1 MLRVIERQQPPQADA
16 SQSKSC
22 LGLAGGLSIEQA
34 AVAAEMRQVKDEV
47 RRLKEQINKY
57 QANGRGV
64 RNAEVENMSAKLGTL
79 RSRRWSELE
88 IARERAWKRKMVALG
103 YDI

>member
-79 RSRRWSELE
+79 RSRWSELE

>member
-1 MLRVIERQQPPQADA
+1 MLRVIERQQPSRADA

-34 AVAAEMRQVKDEV
+34 AVAAQMRQVKHEV

-57 QANGRGV
+57 QAHGRDV
-64 RNAEVENMSAKLGTL
+64 RSAEVQNMSAKLATL
-79 RSRRWSELE
+79 RSRWSELE

>member
-1 MLRVIERQQPPQADA
+1 M
-16 SQSKSC
+16 
-22 LGLAGGLSIEQA
+22 AGGLSIEQA

-79 RSRRWSELE
+79 RSRWSELE

>member
-1 MLRVIERQQPPQADA
+1 M
-16 SQSKSC
+16 
-22 LGLAGGLSIEQA
+22 
-34 AVAAEMRQVKDEV
+34 AAEMQQVKDEV
-47 RRLKEQINKY
+47 RRLKEQIKEQINKY

-79 RSRRWSELE
+79 RSRWSELE

>member
-34 AVAAEMRQVKDEV
+34 AVAAQMRQVKDEV
-47 RRLKEQINKY
+47 RRLKEQIKKY
-57 QANGRGV
+57 QADGRDV

-79 RSRRWSELE
+79 RSRWSELE